1 MIAALSLGMKLF
13 FIMLTATGHATDVG
27 CYQPPETTPNTCY
40 VVTAYRHNGTWQSMT
55 YYRITD
61 TDYHPLWTISRQET
75 TP

>member
-61 TDYHPLWTISRQET
+61 TDYHPLWTISR
-75 TP
+75 